1 MRALMEVDVLIGEI
15 DNTEIPTT
23 RQGIPV
29 KKSIEGYVLIGTNIH
44 EEATEEDLDDFF
56 SEFGSV
62 KSMHLNLDRQTGYVK
77 GYILVEYGDLE
88 EAQRAIEE
96 GNGQEVLGREI
107 QLEFAFVEGELGEI
121 NDLQQDEKRKREIER
136 DDEGGR
142 YGSLG

>member
-1 MRALMEVDVLIGEI
+1 MEVDVLIGEI

-44 EEATEEDLDDFF
+44 EEAIEEDLDDFF
-56 SEFGSV
+56 SEFGKV

-121 NDLQQDEKRKREIER
+121 NDLQQDEKREREIER